1 MRRLT
6 PLVKWAGGKTTL
18 LTRIRALIP
27 DVNGTYYEPFL
38 GGGAVYLDL
47 QPGRAVVAD
56 TNAELIALY
65 TAVRDQPEALM
76 RILDRHQAHVTDR
89 SYYYTL
95 RTQTPAEMFPEEIA
109 ARFIYLNKTCYN
121 GLYRVNRS
129 GQFNV
134 PFGRFATP
142 PTLYDR
148 VNLLSISALLQHAV
162 LLHADY
168 HEALA
173 SARRGDFVYLD
184 PPYHPASTTA
194 NFTSYTPLGFGDD
207 DQQALADEVHRLT
220 QAGVDVL
227 ISNSDTPLI
236 RTLYRRYVMEEAL
249 VGRAI
254 NSRAD
259 RRKGAKELLIQNY
272 APVAAL
278 TPALPR

>member
-27 DVNGTYYEPFL
+27 DVDGTYYEPFL

-47 QPGRAVVAD
+47 QPERAVLAD

-76 RILDRHQAHVTDR
+76 GILDRHQAHVTDR
-89 SYYYTL
+89 AYYYTL
-95 RTQTPAEMFPEEIA
+95 RTQAPAEMFPEEIA

-148 VNLLSISALLQHAV
+148 ANLLSISALLQSAV
-162 LLHADY
+162 LLRADY
-168 HEALA
+168 RNALA
-173 SARRGDFVYLD
+173 GARSGDFVYLD

-207 DQQALADEVHRLT
+207 DQRALADEVHRLT
-220 QAGVDVL
+220 KAGVGVL

-236 RTLYRRYVMEEAL
+236 RTLYGRYVMDEAL